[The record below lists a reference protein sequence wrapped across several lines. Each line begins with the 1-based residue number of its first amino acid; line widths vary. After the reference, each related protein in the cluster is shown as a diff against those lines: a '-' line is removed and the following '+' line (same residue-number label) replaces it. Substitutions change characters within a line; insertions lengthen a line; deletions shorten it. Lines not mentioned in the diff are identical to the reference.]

1 MRKES
6 KKQPMFTRKDRDNIK
21 WFWRLYL
28 KDKAPWLIVVLVMVS
43 LQAFVYQQ
51 FLSLTENGL
60 RVIFDEG
67 SIWKL
72 VQVCGIVFALFLT
85 RGLLSYVVP
94 RVSVWLASNAVRS
107 MRQDLIT
114 HYLRLDLAYFENTKS
129 GDIILRL
136 VNQVDAL
143 SNFVGHGTVGAARD
157 FVTVLVVSG
166 YLIYKSPIL
175 FSAAII
181 VIPVLILLM
190 RAVSASIKRI
200 QQSAE
205 NAFGNYMSGI
215 EEMANGMRTVK
226 ISGQEDRERE
236 RLFEATDGI
245 RDLTIRL
252 NAAQALF
259 PPSIDLVSAFVYVL
273 VIGGGGYMVIQ
284 GGYAMDA
291 AGIIAFLLGLVI
303 MFDPMRLLASFF
315 SQLQASLILLDSV
328 RGIFREDIR
337 IKDKDNAVLEFDK
350 AGDIDFQNVDF
361 SYNPEHPLFNDFD
374 LHIEGGKKTAI
385 VGATGS
391 GKTSLLSLVSR
402 LYDVDSGQVTIG
414 KKDIR
419 DIKVKA
425 LRGAFSV
432 VAQDIVIFNASIWD
446 NIKYVA
452 PNATDDEV
460 WAAAEAADIADLIR
474 ARGDAPTGPKGS
486 QLSGGQK
493 QRIAIARAFLRSA
506 PILLLDEAT
515 SALDQKTEE
524 RIQGSLE
531 RLAKGKTTIIVAH
544 RLSSVATADKIYV
557 LDSGSVVEQG
567 SHAELIAQSGL
578 YAAMYDAQKDG
589 YH

>member
-1 MRKES
+1 
-6 KKQPMFTRKDRDNIK
+6 MFSPKDRDNIK

-28 KDKAPWLIVVLVMVS
+28 RDKTPWLIVVLIMVS

-67 SIWKL
+67 SIQKL
-72 VQVCGIVFALFLT
+72 VKVCAIVFILFLT

-94 RVSVWLASNAVRS
+94 RLSVWLAGNAVRS
-107 MRQDLIT
+107 MRQDLIR
-114 HYLRLDLAYFENTKS
+114 HYLRLDLAYFEKTKS

-136 VNQVDAL
+136 VSQVDGL
-143 SNFVGHGTVGAARD
+143 SSFVGHGTVGAARD

-175 FSAAII
+175 FTASII

-190 RAVSASIKRI
+190 GSVSNKIKTI

-236 RLFEATDGI
+236 RLFDATEGI
-245 RDLTIRL
+245 RDLSIRL
-252 NAAQALF
+252 NAVQSLF

-284 GGYAMDA
+284 GGYNMDA

-328 RGIFREDIR
+328 RSVYREEVKITDHENSVSEFNSAGNILFRD
-337 IKDKDNAVLEFDK
+337 VH
-350 AGDIDFQNVDF
+350 F
-361 SYNPEHPLFNDFD
+361 SYNSAHPLFQGLD
-374 LHIEGGKKTAI
+374 LQIEGGKKTAI

-391 GKTSLLSLVSR
+391 GKTTVLSLISR
-402 LYDVDSGQVTIG
+402 LYDVESGDITIDG
-414 KKDIR
+414 LDIR
-419 DIKVKA
+419 NIKVKT
-425 LRGAFSV
+425 LRNSFSV
-432 VAQDIVIFNASIWD
+432 VAQDIVIFNASIWE
-446 NIKYVA
+446 NIRYVA
-452 PNATDDEV
+452 PDATDEQI
-460 WAAAEAADIADLIR
+460 WAAAEAAEIADLIR
-474 ARGDAPTGPKGS
+474 ARGGAPLGPKGS

-524 RIQGSLE
+524 RIQGALE
-531 RLAKGKTTIIVAH
+531 RLSKGKTTIIVAH
-544 RLSSVATADKIYV
+544 RLSSVAAADKIYL
-557 LDSGSVVEQG
+557 LDMGSVVEQG
-567 SHAELIAQSGL
+567 THAELMAQDGL
-578 YAAMYDAQKDG
+578 YAAMYAAQKEG
-589 YH
+589 YS